1 MSDSMIPPE
10 RAWNSWDSEHPAEM
24 SYPPLGLSVRPCA
37 YAASVNG
44 FTDFPAGAGL
54 RLGPR
59 AIDGDG
65 IALDLAHAGT
75 ELTLAYDQ
83 PVPDSLRGRRRTR
96 RNGEGGLES
105 ATRGAGP
112 PLLAT
117 FHESLS
123 ELKDEFETKGYFYL
137 ESRRETGRVAA

>member
-1 MSDSMIPPE
+1 MSDPVIPPE

-24 SYPPLGLSVRPCA
+24 SYSPLGLSLRPCA
-37 YAASVNG
+37 YAASVNR

-75 ELTLAYDQ
+75 ELTLAYDK
-83 PVPDSLRGRRRTR
+83 PVPHSPPRPSPPPPPPPGRGPGWLGVRP
-96 RNGEGGLES
+96 GG
-105 ATRGAGP
+105 GAGGGR
-112 PLLAT
+112 A
-117 FHESLS
+117 SAA
-123 ELKDEFETKGYFYL
+123 
-137 ESRRETGRVAA
+137 SRSSS